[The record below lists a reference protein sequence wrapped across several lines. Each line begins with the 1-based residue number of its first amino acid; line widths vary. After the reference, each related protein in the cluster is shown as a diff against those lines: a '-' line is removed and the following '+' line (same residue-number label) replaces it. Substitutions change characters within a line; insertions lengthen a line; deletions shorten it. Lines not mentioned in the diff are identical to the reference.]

1 MKMLK
6 SRRYRE
12 DISSINRIV
21 HKKSGVSLV
30 EIIVAL
36 LILALAALP
45 AVGTFSTYYSTST
58 RQMEQEMAL
67 KIAESVINL
76 MQSLSYD
83 MINDG
88 TLTAVPLDIQTPD
101 GTVQG
106 TLNFG
111 KPGPQMIGLSADGKT
126 PGHPNNLYLIGP
138 QDPLFLHPSKPI
150 GSFYTKEQ
158 AEQINKEKG
167 YIMKEDAGRG
177 YRRAVPSPLPID
189 IIEKESIKSLLD
201 NGQVVICA
209 GGGGIPVIKQG
220 DKLEGIAAVIDKD
233 YASAKL
239 AELIDADYLV
249 ILTAVNNVCL
259 NYGKENEVVLKDVK
273 KAEMATYLEE
283 GHFAKGSMYP
293 KVQAVLNFLNNKNK
307 VAVIASLDNAKD
319 AFKLKA
325 GTIIH

>member
-1 MKMLK
+1 MAKYVVSLGGNALGNNPIEQKQALIKVAEAITDLIMGGN
-6 SRRYRE
+6 E
-12 DISSINRIV
+12 VAIV
-21 HKKSGVSLV
+21 HGNG
-30 EIIVAL
+30 
-36 LILALAALP
+36 P
-45 AVGTFSTYYSTST
+45 QVG
-58 RQMEQEMAL
+58 M
-67 KIAESVINL
+67 INL
-76 MQSLSYD
+76 AFEASKETPNMPFPECGAMSEGYIGYHIQNALYNSFKENNVNKSVV
-83 MINDG
+83 
-88 TLTAVPLDIQTPD
+88 TLITQILVD
-101 GTVQG
+101 
-106 TLNFG
+106 
-111 KPGPQMIGLSADGKT
+111 
-126 PGHPNNLYLIGP
+126 P

-177 YRRAVPSPLPID
+177 YRRVVPSPLPID
-189 IIEKESIKSLLD
+189 IIEKESIKALLD

-209 GGGGIPVIKQG
+209 GGGGIPVIKQD
-220 DKLEGIAAVIDKD
+220 DKLEGVAAVIDKD

-249 ILTAVNNVCL
+249 ILTAVDNVCL
-259 NYGKENEVVLKDVK
+259 NYGKENEVILKDVK

-293 KVQAVLNFLNNKNK
+293 KVQAVLNFLNNISK

-325 GTIIH
+325 GTIIR

>member
-1 MKMLK
+1 MAKYVVSLGGNALGNNPIEQKQALIKVAEAITDLIMDNN
-6 SRRYRE
+6 E
-12 DISSINRIV
+12 VAIV
-21 HKKSGVSLV
+21 HGNG
-30 EIIVAL
+30 
-36 LILALAALP
+36 P
-45 AVGTFSTYYSTST
+45 QVG
-58 RQMEQEMAL
+58 M
-67 KIAESVINL
+67 INL
-76 MQSLSYD
+76 AFETSKETPNMPFPECGAMSEGYIGYHIQNALYNSFKENNVNKSVV
-83 MINDG
+83 
-88 TLTAVPLDIQTPD
+88 TLITQVLVD
-101 GTVQG
+101 
-106 TLNFG
+106 
-111 KPGPQMIGLSADGKT
+111 
-126 PGHPNNLYLIGP
+126 P

-177 YRRAVPSPLPID
+177 YRRVVPSPLPID

-209 GGGGIPVIKQG
+209 GGGGIPVIKQ
-220 DKLEGIAAVIDKD
+220 DNKLEGVAAVIDKD